1 MIVDSAGWT
10 GEGTFTPVLL
20 EALQGVET
28 IEFLRVE
35 DAPASR
41 ADAGYALISN
51 EIYVRFRTTRRV
63 VSSRLGG
70 LLQTRADVP
79 VMTLGQLG
87 ERLGTTNGIGEPDYQ
102 DDGMLQFLRTEV
114 LVAPYQTKGVKVVE
128 LVRVYEVGTPYCRA
142 VEGPK
147 YLGSRLA
154 GPKNNTCRRS
164 NHSSPPF

>member
-1 MIVDSAGWT
+1 MTVDVAGWT

-20 EALQGVET
+20 EGLKAIDA

-51 EIYVRFRTTRRV
+51 EIYVKFRAERRV

-70 LLQTRADVP
+70 LIQTRADVP

-87 ERLGTTNGIGEPDYQ
+87 ARLGSADGIGVPDYE
-102 DDGMLQFLRTEV
+102 DEGMLQFLRTEV

-128 LVRVYEVGTPYCRA
+128 LVRVYEVGTAP
-142 VEGPK
+142 
-147 YLGSRLA
+147 
-154 GPKNNTCRRS
+154 RRT
-164 NHSSPPF
+164 

>member
-1 MIVDSAGWT
+1 MTIETANWT
-10 GEGTFTPVLL
+10 GEGTFTPGLL
-20 EALQGVET
+20 EALKVIEA

-51 EIYVRFRTTRRV
+51 EIYVRFRTKRRV

-70 LLQTRADVP
+70 LLKARADVP

-87 ERLGTTNGIGEPDYQ
+87 ERLGAADGIGAPDYQ
-102 DDGMLQFLRTEV
+102 DEGMLQFLRTEI

-128 LVRVYEVGTPYCRA
+128 LVRVYEVGTP
-142 VEGPK
+142 P
-147 YLGSRLA
+147 
-154 GPKNNTCRRS
+154 RR
-164 NHSSPPF
+164 

>member
-1 MIVDSAGWT
+1 MTVDTANWT

-20 EALQGVET
+20 ETLQTLDGV
-28 IEFLRVE
+28 EFLRVE

-51 EIYVRFRTTRRV
+51 EIYVKFRSERRV

-79 VMTLGQLG
+79 VMTLGELG
-87 ERLGTTNGIGEPDYQ
+87 ERLGAADGIGAPDYQ
-102 DDGMLQFLRTEV
+102 DEGMLQFLRTEV

-128 LVRVYEVGTPYCRA
+128 LVRVYEVGTP
-142 VEGPK
+142 P
-147 YLGSRLA
+147 
-154 GPKNNTCRRS
+154 RRT
-164 NHSSPPF
+164 

>member
-1 MIVDSAGWT
+1 VIVDSAGWT

-20 EALQGVET
+20 EALEAIET

-51 EIYVRFRTTRRV
+51 EVYVRFRTARRV

-79 VMTLGQLG
+79 VMTLDQLG
-87 ERLGTTNGIGEPDYQ
+87 ERLGTTEGIGEPDYR

-114 LVAPYQTKGVKVVE
+114 LLAPYQTKGVKVVE
-128 LVRVYEVGTPYCRA
+128 LVRVYEVGTSP
-142 VEGPK
+142 
-147 YLGSRLA
+147 
-154 GPKNNTCRRS
+154 RRI
-164 NHSSPPF
+164 